1 MTNDLSI
8 IANEGIAQIMR
19 LDGVAN
25 NIANVDTPGFK
36 AFQLYL
42 ADVEPVDE
50 EGNTQPSPGLRSV
63 ADYSQG
69 TIQRTGNVLDLAI
82 EGEGFFTIQ
91 TERGNAYTRDGRF
104 LVDGE
109 GKLVTLS
116 GDCVLG
122 KSGAISLEGDTIEFS
137 QAGAVIVDGA
147 EVDALNIVNFENP
160 SALSRLGGSLYSDP
174 DNLAGMR
181 VEENPAIQSGCLE
194 ASNVQVITEMTR
206 MIDIQRSF
214 ELYQKVMQTLQD
226 MDKLSTTRLGKL
238 A

>member
-1 MTNDLSI
+1 MINGLSI
-8 IANEGIAQIMR
+8 MANEGIAQIMR
-19 LDGVAN
+19 LDRVAN
-25 NIANVDTPGFK
+25 NIANVNTPGFK
-36 AFQLYL
+36 AFQLYMV
-42 ADVEPVDE
+42 DVELVDE
-50 EGNTQPSPGLRSV
+50 GESTQSAQGLMSI

-69 TIQRTGNVLDLAI
+69 TIQRTGNALDLAI

-116 GDCVLG
+116 GDHVLG
-122 KSGAISLEGDTIEFS
+122 KSGAISLEGDTIEFG
-137 QAGAVIVDGA
+137 QGGAVIVDGA
-147 EVDALNIVNFENP
+147 EVDVLKIVSFDRP

-181 VEENPAIQSGCLE
+181 VEEKPAVQSGCLE
-194 ASNVQVITEMTR
+194 GSNVQIITEMTR